1 MLFQL
6 KNSLSALTST
16 SFTHPWQLLAD
27 LFNEFSCL
35 FSANRL
41 ACTQLP
47 KHIFPGL
54 LYKRY
59 YGSVSLLAT
68 VPGIVP
74 HPGSLLITK
83 HRLYCRVNVYI
94 YLLVFDPTLLLH
106 PLPQNA
112 HHH

>member
-1 MLFQL
+1 MAGYS
-6 KNSLSALTST
+6 SLPISLINPAVSSPIT
-16 SFTHPWQLLAD
+16 
-27 LFNEFSCL
+27 C
-35 FSANRL
+35 L

-68 VPGIVP
+68 VPGILP

-94 YLLVFDPTLLLH
+94 YLLVFDPALLLH